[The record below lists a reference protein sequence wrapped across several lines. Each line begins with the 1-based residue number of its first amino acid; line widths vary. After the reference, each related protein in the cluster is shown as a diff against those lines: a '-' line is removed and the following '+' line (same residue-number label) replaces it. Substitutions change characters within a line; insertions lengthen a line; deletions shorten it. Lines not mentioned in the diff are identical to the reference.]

1 MGGDRTG
8 TIINARLDEA
18 KTTYE
23 VTFLTRKSYKCHRKE
38 KKSSHDKF
46 HEDIQVMRKKHSF
59 PFLIHETNVF

>member
-46 HEDIQVMRKKHSF
+46 HEDV
-59 PFLIHETNVF
+59 